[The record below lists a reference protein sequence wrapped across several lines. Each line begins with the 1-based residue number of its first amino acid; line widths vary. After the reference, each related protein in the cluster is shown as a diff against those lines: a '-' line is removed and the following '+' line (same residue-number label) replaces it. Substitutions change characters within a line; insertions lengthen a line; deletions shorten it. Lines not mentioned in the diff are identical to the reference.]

1 MTEFYRSGHWRND
14 AWGNTIW
21 IPGHNVVRDD
31 FSKSSGY
38 SRTATEIELSQY
50 GGINNLNR
58 SYSASAR
65 FIKPNAK
72 CPVCGEEVYF
82 YQNTFGSRVY
92 FDELGP
98 PWPKHPCTDNDQ
110 YNKFGGRA
118 ISKEPWLR
126 RDFEISRII
135 NLLKAQD
142 RIRLKTFN
150 TWMVIRILRKIRLK
164 TGCVLIVSNVT
175 HPKNPPIA
183 LHLPK
188 VKSWMHHK
196 AVLFLRGDK
205 IARWNI
211 SLMQPEV
218 VETSR
223 VLELNSLIAMLKN

>member
-38 SRTATEIELSQY
+38 SRTASEIELSRY
-50 GGINNLNR
+50 GGINNFTKR
-58 SYSASAR
+58 YTATAR

-82 YQNTFGSRVY
+82 YQNIFGSRVY

-110 YNKFGGRA
+110 YAKFGGRA
-118 ISKEPWLR
+118 ISKEPSLR
-126 RDFEISRII
+126 RHFEISRII
-135 NLLKAQD
+135 DLLKTQD
-142 RIRLKTFN
+142 RVGLNAFH
-150 TWMVIRILRKIRLK
+150 TWMIIRISRKINLK
-164 TGCVLIVSNVT
+164 NGCVLIVSNVMNS
-175 HPKNPPIA
+175 KNSPIA

-188 VKSWMHHK
+188 SKSWMHPK
-196 AVLFLRGDK
+196 AVLFLRGNK

-211 SLMQPEV
+211 NLMQPEI
-218 VETSR
+218 VETDRAS
-223 VLELNSLIAMLKN
+223 ELSGLLTILKN